1 MNVFKKYG
9 TKGSAKSKSK
19 VDPKEAYAQLVKEA
33 KANGGSLMQ
42 ALNDRLEHDGE
53 YGIENIEYLIPDVY
67 NNLHGSLPMMI
78 DTMDEQWVNAI
89 YNGVTKAN
97 GTRVTV
103 RMQKP
108 TDRAYGYQKGAYKH
122 NSQVEPITSF
132 SVTPTTIYKKQKFN
146 RDDLIDVEPDLI
158 GWVKSEMQVMIR
170 AEIAR
175 AILFGDGRDTDS
187 EDHINTSKVKPI
199 MMNHNDDTTYFWGLK
214 ESETKE
220 ILGYYKNE
228 YTEYDLVQL
237 YIDCLTKSLSEYRG
251 SGNPILFLDAEVYAT
266 IKYFRDSHG
275 TYRYMNESDI
285 ASEIGCGRIIPVR
298 DWSEITGVW
307 NSRAVELGR
316 PYYPIEMEDESE
328 ELHYPLGV
336 FVNPTDYRLGLDEGG
351 KLTWFEKFDID
362 YNQKKYLLE
371 TRCSGT
377 LTGYH
382 QAVVVYM
389 PGTKMDAPP
398 TEPIKLI
405 AKHNLTHTAGG
416 GGSMADTDKYEVSDL
431 MLGGSWREFLTEHY
445 AQDPNNLGKGELAIF
460 DATNGE
466 QDLTPLAL
474 EVVLSHIVND
484 TVTGSVPNYDGKGL
498 GFPDFGD
505 YGEFIELAPHAA
517 YAHAIPFIEVDSTS
531 ETAYIGWAETYPSE
545 PAFDKG
551 ANIAEYMNF
560 SYNSSE
566 ATKTPAVIIWD
577 GSSSNK
583 FVVPCEWLTYIPDE
597 IPSYLESYS
606 FEINAKATLPSGREL
621 TTAIGAY
628 FQVA

>member
-53 YGIENIEYLIPDVY
+53 YGIENIEDLIPDTY

-132 SVTPTTIYKKQKFN
+132 SVAPTTIYKKQKFN

-175 AILFGDGRDTDS
+175 AILFGDGRDIDS

-220 ILGYYKNE
+220 ILGYYKNQ
-228 YTEYDLVQL
+228 YTDYDLVQL

-251 SGNPILFLDAEVYAT
+251 SGNPILFLDAEAYAK

-285 ASEIGCGRIIPVR
+285 AAEIGCGRIIPVR
-298 DWSEITGVW
+298 DWSEIAGIW

-328 ELHYPLGV
+328 ELHFPLGV

-389 PGTKMDAPP
+389 PGTKMDTPP
-398 TEPIKLI
+398 GEPLKLAVHCPFTNDPSKYGKPVSTLYRGASWSAWLEDNYAANIESVTEDDFYFFSIDGDTQTRI
-405 AKHNLTHTAGG
+405 ALDDILAAIVDDEVKCYGTHAGF
-416 GGSMADTDKYEVSDL
+416 A
-431 MLGGSWREFLTEHY
+431 
-445 AQDPNNLGKGELAIF
+445 
-460 DATNGE
+460 
-466 QDLTPLAL
+466 
-474 EVVLSHIVND
+474 
-484 TVTGSVPNYDGKGL
+484 
-498 GFPDFGD
+498 FPDFGN
-505 YGEFIELAPHAA
+505 YGEIFAEQEQLMV
-517 YAHAIPFIEVDSTS
+517 PFIDIDFAGTDPSNPPYLMWAKERFDYPAYDENYDIAEMMEEQYFVGEKYPKVMFTQGGSTGGAYVVPFKWLAFDPA
-531 ETAYIGWAETYPSE
+531 TAVRDYQDYYSTVGIKASCTLGEYEFETYNT
-545 PAFDKG
+545 A
-551 ANIAEYMNF
+551 
-560 SYNSSE
+560 
-566 ATKTPAVIIWD
+566 
-577 GSSSNK
+577 K
-583 FVVPCEWLTYIPDE
+583 FQL
-597 IPSYLESYS
+597 
-606 FEINAKATLPSGREL
+606 A
-621 TTAIGAY
+621 
-628 FQVA
+628 